1 MTRAPFHP
9 EAIARARAHAAARG
23 SCPGRSARPATKRR
37 PAQPAEPCT
46 CTPDPTDLV
55 AVWAGRARM
64 ARARRAAG
72 VTLDALDVE
81 ALDRT
86 APVHPLETGRTPG
99 EAAA

>member
-1 MTRAPFHP
+1 
-9 EAIARARAHAAARG
+9 
-23 SCPGRSARPATKRR
+23 
-37 PAQPAEPCT
+37 
-46 CTPDPTDLV
+46 
-55 AVWAGRARM
+55 M